1 MRKEDGRIEENDKH
15 LTCLECSALNHRS
28 SIAKCKQKE
37 RDENERVSC
46 ANDEWHGVR
55 VRSIHTLLTYIAMLA
70 EILLAIFPGVERDI
84 GVELDPVTALHA
96 VLDEGLPDLYDIAR

>member
-1 MRKEDGRIEENDKH
+1 
-15 LTCLECSALNHRS
+15 
-28 SIAKCKQKE
+28 
-37 RDENERVSC
+37 
-46 ANDEWHGVR
+46 
-55 VRSIHTLLTYIAMLA
+55 MLA